1 MLTFVVLA
9 DETKTCMQLL
19 GVEKVSDLGPEY
31 VSHPFHSCRMKMVTD
46 TLQINSRIVEQQIYD
61 GPSGLAKALRA
72 RL

>member
-1 MLTFVVLA
+1 
-9 DETKTCMQLL
+9 MQLL

-31 VSHPFHSCRMKMVTD
+31 VSFSIHITSRMSMVAD
-46 TLQINSRIVEQQIYD
+46 NLQINSRIVEQQIYD